1 MTIQEQIIALLN
13 GDLTNQ
19 PEAAE
24 LLHVLSVSPEKQA
37 LLIEQ
42 IRMARGYAN
51 LRANLTPPPAADAAI
66 LQGLAGIDAAIG
78 APVVAPTL
86 SPTPSTLPANSSA
99 SVASS
104 LSWYSRPSI
113 RAVAASLLLV
123 AGVGIGYLLFHRTDA
138 TIAESASGQSGAQ
151 VQLQTGGDGVSQADS
166 AAMLRGYVGQLQ
178 QQLATANQNYG
189 VALAQIESLRNR
201 PTQTRTITLRNIV
214 HDTVHDTVLI
224 AATPPAAMATADVS
238 GGVDSSSAVQPL
250 SLHGPSH
257 PAIVLDS
264 LMLINAPAIA
274 LRSPSVASQGDAAS
288 KHRWQVG
295 LRNHFRMS
303 LPKIEGLPNLQN
315 TLTDREGFISYAMQ
329 NQQGLPQLNI
339 GAAVGETQFGLMY
352 HTNTGGAQTDTVFL
366 TTPILNYGRLW
377 VAPTL
382 LTIGEHLSA
391 SVELGGGGTE
401 IGPFGTAGVAMEY
414 QAGERATLHA
424 GLASWFLWTAF
435 RDQLYT
441 STNLNGSIGIA
452 FRW

>member
-42 IRMARGYAN
+42 IRMTRGYAN
-51 LRANLTPPPAADAAI
+51 LRANVTPPPAADAAI

-78 APVVAPTL
+78 V
-86 SPTPSTLPANSSA
+86 PAATSGSA
-99 SVASS
+99 TASAGVSGSVASS
-104 LSWYSRPSI
+104 LWYARPSI

-123 AGVGIGYLLFHRTDA
+123 AGVGIGYLLFNRTESR
-138 TIAESASGQSGAQ
+138 IAESASGQSAAQ
-151 VQLQTGGDGVSQADS
+151 VQLHTGGGISQTDS
-166 AAMLRGYVGQLQ
+166 AAMLRGYVSQLQ
-178 QQLATANQNYG
+178 QQLATANQHYG
-189 VALAQIESLRNR
+189 VALAQIDELRNR
-201 PTQTRTITLRNIV
+201 PAQLRTRTITL
-214 HDTVHDTVLI
+214 HDTVLI
-224 AATPPAAMATADVS
+224 PATPPTALASADMAEMTI
-238 GGVDSSSAVQPL
+238 GVDSASAIQPS

-274 LRSPSVASQGDAAS
+274 LRSASVASLGEAS
-288 KHRWQVG
+288 SKYRWQVG

-329 NQQGLPQLNI
+329 SQQGLPQLNI

-382 LTIGEHLSA
+382 LTIGEQLSA
-391 SVELGGGGTE
+391 SLELGGGGTE

-414 QAGERATLHA
+414 HAGERATLHA
-424 GLASWFLWTAF
+424 GLSSWFLWTAF